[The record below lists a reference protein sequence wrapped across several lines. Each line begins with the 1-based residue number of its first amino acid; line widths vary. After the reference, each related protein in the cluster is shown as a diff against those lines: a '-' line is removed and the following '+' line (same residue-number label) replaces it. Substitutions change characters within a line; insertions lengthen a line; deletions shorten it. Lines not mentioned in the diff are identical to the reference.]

1 MKVNLFPVFI
11 ITVLCLHLKL
21 YILGKKLSK
30 VGYFTTGC
38 GLYVQFIASEV
49 VYYEAR
55 LKQVSYK

>member
-21 YILGKKLSK
+21 YIEKKEFLNK
-30 VGYFTTGC
+30 VFFSQQEVV
-38 GLYVQFIASEV
+38 LYVQFIASEV

-55 LKQVSYK
+55 FK